1 VWSEG
6 KQNHMKAFIVEKWC
20 EPEEMVFGEVPDPI
34 PGDSDVLIQIRS
46 AGVNFPDQL
55 LIEGKYQ
62 LRPKRPFT
70 PGSEVSGEV
79 IAVGKNV
86 TKYKIGQRV
95 YGVCFIGGYAEK
107 VAIPERDV
115 YPIPEGMSFD
125 EAAGYIIT
133 YQSSYMGILVRANL
147 QAGETLLVHAGAG
160 GIGTSAIQIGKAL
173 GAKVYATVG
182 SEEKMEIA
190 RKCGADIV
198 LNYSDATWSKKIR
211 KELGGVDVVIDPV
224 GGEVLQKSIL
234 CTNFEGRIVI
244 VGFTSGNIAEV
255 ATNMLLLNNISLM
268 GLYWN
273 LYQRDFPEKIQK
285 CVEDLNR
292 WYVEGKTKPVI
303 YDVLPLQKAPVA
315 LRTVTGRKSYGKV
328 ILKVS

>member
-1 VWSEG
+1 
-6 KQNHMKAFIVEKWC
+6 MKAFIVERWC
-20 EPEEMVFGEVPDPI
+20 EPEEMVFGEI
-34 PGDSDVLIQIRS
+34 PEPVCGDSDVLIRVKAS
-46 AGVNFPDQL
+46 GVNFPDQL

-62 LRPKRPFT
+62 MRPKRPFT
-70 PGSEVSGEV
+70 PGSEIAGEV
-79 IAVGKNV
+79 EAVGKNV
-86 TKYKIGQRV
+86 TNFKLGQRV

-115 YPIPEGMSFD
+115 YPMPDSMSF
-125 EAAGYIIT
+125 EEGAGYVIT
-133 YQSSYMGILVRANL
+133 YQSSYMGIIQRANL

-173 GAKVYATVG
+173 GAKVYATAG
-182 SEEKMEIA
+182 SEEKLEVA
-190 RKCGADIV
+190 KKCGADVV
-198 LNYSDATWSKKIR
+198 LNYNDANWSKKIR

-224 GGEVLQKSIL
+224 GGDVLQKSIL

-285 CVEDLNR
+285 CVADLNK
-292 WYVEGKTKPVI
+292 WFEEGKTKPVI
-303 YDVLPLQKAPVA
+303 YDVFPLEKAPAA
-315 LRTVTGRKSYGKV
+315 LRLVTGRKSYGKV
-328 ILKVS
+328 ILKVP